1 MKMLLHLAAAVCVV
15 VLDWL
20 RGARAE
26 SDGPVRGPIVRFVLT
41 HPWLVAGAVA
51 AAVGIGGAL
60 LLVSGVVPVKASAGH
75 WPVTAR
81 ILDFAKLQSVRT
93 HSIGI
98 EAPALDDEALVLR
111 GATHYETGCYP
122 CHGKPGAP
130 LPPVMAAMTPPPP
143 ELTGER
149 VTRWTP
155 EQLFS
160 IVKHGIKFT
169 GMPAWPAQ
177 ERDDEAWAVVAFV
190 RRLPALDAAGYDQLT
205 QSPVP
210 DAIESAAGDR
220 LEETLT
226 VPAFVRT
233 VCARCHGVAGTGRG
247 PDAFPVLAGQRA
259 AYMDVTLRA
268 FAEGSRHSGIM
279 APIAAGL
286 SGDAI
291 REVTAYYERLPAR
304 DPDAAG
310 AGQIA
315 RGAEIATR
323 GLPERDV
330 PACAECHGPIDEPRN
345 PAYPRLAGQHARY
358 LRQQL
363 TLLQERRRG
372 GSPQV
377 NLMYA
382 FVDRLSAEDVEAVAS
397 YYASLAPPAASAAGS
412 ASPGSPIVTGS
423 TPP

>member
-1 MKMLLHLAAAVCVV
+1 MKLLLHLAAAACVV

-20 RGARAE
+20 RGTRGE
-26 SDGPVRGPIVRFVLT
+26 DDGPAHRPIVRFVLR
-41 HPWLVAGAVA
+41 HPGLVAGAVGA
-51 AAVGIGGAL
+51 AAGIGGAL
-60 LLVSGVVPVKASAGH
+60 LLVSGVVPVKASSGH

-93 HSIGI
+93 HSLGI
-98 EAPALDDEALVLR
+98 EAPPLDDDALVLR

-122 CHGKPGAP
+122 CHGKPGAA

-149 VTRWTP
+149 VARWTP

-177 ERDDEAWAVVAFV
+177 ERDDEVWAVVAFV
-190 RRLPALDAAGYDQLT
+190 RRLPALDAAGYDRLT
-205 QSPVP
+205 QGPVP
-210 DAIESAAGDR
+210 DAIGSVAGDR

-233 VCARCHGVAGTGRG
+233 VCARCHGVAGNGRG

-259 AYMDVTLRA
+259 AYMDATLRA

-279 APIAAGL
+279 APVAAGL
-286 SGDAI
+286 SRDTI
-291 REVTAYYERLPAR
+291 LEVTAYYERLPAR
-304 DPDAAG
+304 IPDAA
-310 AGQIA
+310 AAEQALA

-323 GLPERDV
+323 GVPERDI
-330 PACAECHGPIDEPRN
+330 PACVECHGPIDEPRN

-363 TLLQERRRG
+363 TLLKERRRG

-377 NLMYA
+377 NLMYS
-382 FVDRLSAEDVEAVAS
+382 FVDRLSAEDVGAVAS
-397 YYASLAPPAASAAGS
+397 YYASLAPSAATG
-412 ASPGSPIVTGS
+412 ASRSSLP
-423 TPP
+423 